1 MDHLILLIID
11 REKMTNYKKYID
23 LIVVRKNYE
32 LNQQALQKVQV
43 ILNNIL
49 KIHII
54 KFKTQKNSYFI
65 HKRRYF

>member
-1 MDHLILLIID
+1 VGHLILRIID

-23 LIVVRKNYE
+23 LIVVRKNNE

-54 KFKTQKNSYFI
+54 KFKTLKNSYFI

>member
-1 MDHLILLIID
+1 MGHLILRIID

-23 LIVVRKNYE
+23 LIVVRKNNE

-54 KFKTQKNSYFI
+54 KFKTLKNSYFI

>member
-1 MDHLILLIID
+1 MGHLILRIID

-23 LIVVRKNYE
+23 LIVVRKNNE

-49 KIHII
+49 KTHII

>member
-1 MDHLILLIID
+1 
-11 REKMTNYKKYID
+11 MTNYKKYID

>member
-1 MDHLILLIID
+1 MGHLILRIID

-23 LIVVRKNYE
+23 LIVVRKNNE